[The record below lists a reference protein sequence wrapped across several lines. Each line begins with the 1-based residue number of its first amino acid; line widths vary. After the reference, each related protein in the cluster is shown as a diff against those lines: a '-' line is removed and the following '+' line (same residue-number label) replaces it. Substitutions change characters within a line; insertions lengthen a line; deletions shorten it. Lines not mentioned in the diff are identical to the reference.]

1 MDFVSWVVD
10 FVNRVVDRVI
20 DFTGPYGAVALLALV
35 IFLVFYRLM
44 GRA

>member
-1 MDFVSWVVD
+1 MD
-10 FVNRVVDRVI
+10 FVNRLIDRVI

-35 IFLVFYRLM
+35 VVLVFYRLM